1 MLALVLFCLIQGFT
15 EFLPISSQGHL
26 IIFNSIYPID
36 NYAGITIHEA
46 TIIAHFGS
54 LLAIITFYRR
64 ALLSLLFSI
73 KMIDRPDIDKN
84 SFILINLIISTI
96 PIMVAGYV
104 IFKILDYNWDGL
116 LLIISISSI
125 FFGVILFLA
134 DKFCLRIKN
143 QNSLNFLM
151 SFLIGV
157 FQCLALIPGVSR
169 SGAILTIMR
178 FFGFQR
184 QFAVEYSNLLSIP
197 VIIGA
202 MIFMIVNST
211 LDSSFS
217 SLINFHTS
225 IIFIL
230 SFFFSIIFIYFLVM
244 WVKRFSL
251 LIFVLY
257 RVSFGLWI
265 LLALVWIFTNMFLLL
280 SSVKRDS

>member
-36 NYAGITIHEA
+36 NYVGLTIHEA

-54 LLAIITFYRR
+54 LFAIITFYRK
-64 ALLSLLFSI
+64 ALLGLVFSI

-84 SFILINLIISTI
+84 SFMLINLTISTI
-96 PIMVAGYV
+96 PIVVAGYL
-104 IFKILDYNWDGL
+104 IFKILNYNWEGL
-116 LLIISISSI
+116 LLIIAISSI
-125 FFGVILFLA
+125 FFGITLYLA

-143 QNSLNFLM
+143 QNSLNYLM
-151 SFLIGV
+151 SFFIGI

-184 QFAVEYSNLLSIP
+184 QFSVEYSNLLSIP

-202 MIFMIVNST
+202 LIFMILNSSF
-211 LDSSFS
+211 DSSFG

-225 IIFIL
+225 IIFFL

-251 LIFVLY
+251 LIFVVY

-265 LLALVWIFTNMFLLL
+265 LLALI
-280 SSVKRDS
+280 

>member
-26 IIFNSIYPID
+26 IIFNSIFPID
-36 NYAGITIHEA
+36 NHVGITIHEA
-46 TIIAHFGS
+46 TIVAHFGS

-64 ALLSLLFSI
+64 ALIDLLFSI

-84 SFILINLIISTI
+84 SFVLINLVISTL
-96 PIMVAGYV
+96 PIIVAGYV

-116 LLIISISSI
+116 LHVIAISSI
-125 FFGVILFLA
+125 FFGIILFLA

-143 QNSLNFLM
+143 LNSLNYLM
-151 SFLIGV
+151 SLLIGI

-184 QFAVEYSNLLSIP
+184 QFSVEYSNLLSIP
-197 VIIGA
+197 VIVGA
-202 MIFMIVNST
+202 VVFMIVNSS
-211 LDSSFS
+211 LDSSLS
-217 SLINFHTS
+217 SLINFHTA
-225 IIFIL
+225 IIFFL
-230 SFFFSIIFIYFLVM
+230 SFFFSIIFIFFLVM

-251 LIFVLY
+251 FIFVVY

-265 LLALVWIFTNMFLLL
+265 LLALI
-280 SSVKRDS
+280 

>member
-64 ALLSLLFSI
+64 ALIGLLFSI

-84 SFILINLIISTI
+84 SFILINLVISTI

-104 IFKILDYNWDGL
+104 IFKILDYNWNGL
-116 LLIISISSI
+116 LLIIAISSI
-125 FFGVILFLA
+125 FFGIVLFLA

-143 QNSLNFLM
+143 QNSLNYLM
-151 SFLIGV
+151 SFLIGI

-169 SGAILTIMR
+169 SGSILTIMR

-202 MIFMIVNST
+202 VVFMFVNSS

-217 SLINFHTS
+217 SLLNFNAL
-225 IIFIL
+225 IIFFL
-230 SFFFSIIFIYFLVM
+230 SFFFSIIFIYFLVF
-244 WVKRFSL
+244 WVKKFSL
-251 LIFVLY
+251 LIFVVY

-265 LLALVWIFTNMFLLL
+265 LLALI
-280 SSVKRDS
+280 

>member
-1 MLALVLFCLIQGFT
+1 LLALVLFCLIQGFT

-64 ALLSLLFSI
+64 ALIGLLFSI

-84 SFILINLIISTI
+84 SFILINLVISTI

-104 IFKILDYNWDGL
+104 IFKILDYNWNGL
-116 LLIISISSI
+116 LLIIAISSI
-125 FFGVILFLA
+125 FFGIVLFLA

-143 QNSLNFLM
+143 QNSLNYLM
-151 SFLIGV
+151 SFLIGI

-169 SGAILTIMR
+169 SGSILTIMR

-202 MIFMIVNST
+202 VVFMFVNSS

-217 SLINFHTS
+217 SLLNFNAL
-225 IIFIL
+225 IIFFL
-230 SFFFSIIFIYFLVM
+230 SFFFSIIFIYFLVF
-244 WVKRFSL
+244 WVKKFSL
-251 LIFVLY
+251 LIFVVY

-265 LLALVWIFTNMFLLL
+265 LLALI
-280 SSVKRDS
+280 

>member
-36 NYAGITIHEA
+36 NYAGISIHEA
-46 TIIAHFGS
+46 TVIAHFGS

-64 ALLSLLFSI
+64 SLLGLLFSI

-84 SFILINLIISTI
+84 SFILINLVISTI

-104 IFKILDYNWDGL
+104 IFKILDYDWDGL
-116 LLIISISSI
+116 LLVIAISSI
-125 FFGVILFLA
+125 FFGIILFLA

-143 QNSLNFLM
+143 QNSLNYVM

-157 FQCLALIPGVSR
+157 FQCMALIPGVSR

-202 MIFMIVNST
+202 MIFMIVNSS
-211 LDSSFS
+211 LDNSFS
-217 SLINFHTS
+217 SLLNFHS
-225 IIFIL
+225 LIIFFL
-230 SFFFSIIFIYFLVM
+230 SFFFSIIFVYFLVM

-265 LLALVWIFTNMFLLL
+265 LLALI
-280 SSVKRDS
+280 

>member
-15 EFLPISSQGHL
+15 EFLPVSSQGHL

-36 NYAGITIHEA
+36 SYAGITIHEA

-116 LLIISISSI
+116 LLIIAISSI

-151 SFLIGV
+151 SFLIGF

-217 SLINFHTS
+217 SLINLHTS

-251 LIFVLY
+251 LIFVVY

-265 LLALVWIFTNMFLLL
+265 LLALI
-280 SSVKRDS
+280 

>member
-15 EFLPISSQGHL
+15 EFLPVSSQGHL

-36 NYAGITIHEA
+36 SYAGISIHEA

-54 LLAIITFYRR
+54 LLAITTFYRK
-64 ALLSLLFSI
+64 ALLGLLFSI

-96 PIMVAGYV
+96 PIIVAGYV

-116 LLIISISSI
+116 LLIIAISSI
-125 FFGVILFLA
+125 FFGIILFLA
-134 DKFCLRIKN
+134 DKFSLRIKN
-143 QNSLNFLM
+143 QNSLSYLM

-184 QFAVEYSNLLSIP
+184 QFSVEYSNLLSIP

-202 MIFMIVNST
+202 MIFMTVNSSF
-211 LDSSFS
+211 DSSFG
-217 SLINFHTS
+217 SLINFHS
-225 IIFIL
+225 LIIFFL
-230 SFFFSIIFIYFLVM
+230 SFFFSIIFIYFLVT

-251 LIFVLY
+251 LIFVVY

-265 LLALVWIFTNMFLLL
+265 VLALI
-280 SSVKRDS
+280 

>member
-36 NYAGITIHEA
+36 NYVSVTIHEA

-54 LLAIITFYRR
+54 LFAIITFYRK
-64 ALLSLLFSI
+64 ALLGLFFSI

-84 SFILINLIISTI
+84 SFILINLVISTI
-96 PIMVAGYV
+96 PIVIAGYV
-104 IFKILDYNWDGL
+104 IFKILNYNWDEL
-116 LLIISISSI
+116 LLIIAISSI
-125 FFGVILFLA
+125 FFGITLFLA

-143 QNSLNFLM
+143 HNSLNYLM
-151 SFLIGV
+151 SFFIGI

-184 QFAVEYSNLLSIP
+184 QFSVEYSNLLSIP

-202 MIFMIVNST
+202 VVFMIVNSS
-211 LDSSFS
+211 LDSSLS
-217 SLINFHTS
+217 SLINFHTL
-225 IIFIL
+225 IIFLL
-230 SFFFSIIFIYFLVM
+230 SFFFSIIFVSFLVM

-251 LIFVLY
+251 FIFVVY

-265 LLALVWIFTNMFLLL
+265 LLALI
-280 SSVKRDS
+280 

>member
-36 NYAGITIHEA
+36 NYVGITIHEA

-54 LLAIITFYRR
+54 LLAIVTFYRR
-64 ALLSLLFSI
+64 ALLGLFLSI
-73 KMIDRPDIDKN
+73 KMIDRPDIDRN
-84 SFILINLIISTI
+84 SFILINLVISTI
-96 PIMVAGYV
+96 PIVVAGYL
-104 IFKILDYNWDGL
+104 IFKILNYNWDRL
-116 LLIISISSI
+116 LLIIAISSI
-125 FFGVILFLA
+125 FFGIALFLA

-143 QNSLNFLM
+143 QNSLSYSM
-151 SFLIGV
+151 SFLIGI

-169 SGAILTIMR
+169 SGSILTIMR

-202 MIFMIVNST
+202 VVFMFVNSS

-217 SLINFHTS
+217 SLLNFNAL
-225 IIFIL
+225 IIFFL
-230 SFFFSIIFIYFLVM
+230 SFFFSIIFIYFLVF
-244 WVKRFSL
+244 WVKKFSL
-251 LIFVLY
+251 LIFVVY

-265 LLALVWIFTNMFLLL
+265 LLALI
-280 SSVKRDS
+280 

>member
-26 IIFNSIYPID
+26 IIFNLIYPID
-36 NYAGITIHEA
+36 NYVGLTINEA

-54 LLAIITFYRR
+54 LFAIITFYRKV
-64 ALLSLLFSI
+64 LLDLLFSI

-84 SFILINLIISTI
+84 SFVLINLVISTI
-96 PIMVAGYV
+96 PIVVAVYL
-104 IFKILDYNWDGL
+104 IFKIFDFNWNEL
-116 LLIISISSI
+116 LLVIAISSI
-125 FFGVILFLA
+125 FFGIALFLA

-143 QNSLNFLM
+143 QNSLDYLM
-151 SFLIGV
+151 SFFIGI

-202 MIFMIVNST
+202 VVFMILNSSF
-211 LDSSFS
+211 DSSFGS
-217 SLINFHTS
+217 LLNFHSLI
-225 IIFIL
+225 IFFL
-230 SFFFSIIFIYFLVM
+230 SFFFSIIFVYFLVT

-251 LIFVLY
+251 FIFVLY
-257 RVSFGLWI
+257 RIGFGLWI
-265 LLALVWIFTNMFLLL
+265 LLALI
-280 SSVKRDS
+280 

>member
-26 IIFNSIYPID
+26 IIFNLIYPID
-36 NYAGITIHEA
+36 NYVGLTIHEA

-54 LLAIITFYRR
+54 LFAIITFYRKI
-64 ALLSLLFSI
+64 LLGLLFSI

-84 SFILINLIISTI
+84 SFVLINLVISTI
-96 PIMVAGYV
+96 PIVVAVYL
-104 IFKILDYNWDGL
+104 IFKIFDFNWNEL
-116 LLIISISSI
+116 LLVIAISSI
-125 FFGVILFLA
+125 FFGIALFLA

-143 QNSLNFLM
+143 QNSLDYLM
-151 SFLIGV
+151 SFFIGI

-202 MIFMIVNST
+202 VVFMIANSSF
-211 LDSSFS
+211 DSSFGS
-217 SLINFHTS
+217 LLNFHSLI
-225 IIFIL
+225 IFFL
-230 SFFFSIIFIYFLVM
+230 SFFFSIIFVYFLVT

-251 LIFVLY
+251 FIFVLY
-257 RVSFGLWI
+257 RIGFGLWI
-265 LLALVWIFTNMFLLL
+265 LLALI
-280 SSVKRDS
+280 

>member
-1 MLALVLFCLIQGFT
+1 MVALVAFCLIQGFT

-54 LLAIITFYRR
+54 LLAIIIFYRKI
-64 ALLSLLFSI
+64 LLGLFFSI

-96 PIMVAGYV
+96 PIIVAGYAISKV
-104 IFKILDYNWDGL
+104 LNYDGDKI
-116 LLIISISSI
+116 LLIIGISSI
-125 FFGVILFLA
+125 FFGITLFLA

-151 SFLIGV
+151 SFLIGI
-157 FQCLALIPGVSR
+157 FQCAALIPGVSR

-184 QFAVEYSNLLSIP
+184 QFSVEYSNLLSIP
-197 VIIGA
+197 VILGA
-202 MIFMIVNST
+202 MIFMIAN
-211 LDSSFS
+211 SSFVS
-217 SLINFHTS
+217 SFDVLINFQ
-225 IIFIL
+225 IMKF
-230 SFFFSIIFIYFLVM
+230 
-244 WVKRFSL
+244 
-251 LIFVLY
+251 
-257 RVSFGLWI
+257 
-265 LLALVWIFTNMFLLL
+265 
-280 SSVKRDS
+280 

>member
-64 ALLSLLFSI
+64 ALIGLLFSI

-84 SFILINLIISTI
+84 SFILINLVISTI

-104 IFKILDYNWDGL
+104 IFKILDYNWNGL
-116 LLIISISSI
+116 LLIIAISSI
-125 FFGVILFLA
+125 FFGIALFLA

-143 QNSLNFLM
+143 QNSLSYSM
-151 SFLIGV
+151 SFLIGI

-184 QFAVEYSNLLSIP
+184 QFSVEYSNLLSIP

-202 MIFMIVNST
+202 MIFMIVNSS
-211 LDSSFS
+211 LHSSFS
-217 SLINFHTS
+217 SLLNFQTL
-225 IIFIL
+225 IIFFL
-230 SFFFSIIFIYFLVM
+230 SFFFSIIFVYFLVM

-265 LLALVWIFTNMFLLL
+265 LLALI
-280 SSVKRDS
+280 

>member
-64 ALLSLLFSI
+64 ALLSFLFSI

-84 SFILINLIISTI
+84 SFILINLVISTI

-104 IFKILDYNWDGL
+104 IYKILDYNWDGL
-116 LLIISISSI
+116 LLIIAISSI
-125 FFGVILFLA
+125 FFGIILFLA

-143 QNSLNFLM
+143 QNSLNYLM

-169 SGAILTIMR
+169 SGAILTVMR

-184 QFAVEYSNLLSIP
+184 QFSVEYSNLLSIP

-202 MIFMIVNST
+202 MIFMIVNSS

-217 SLINFHTS
+217 SLINYYTS
-225 IIFIL
+225 IIFFL
-230 SFFFSIIFIYFLVM
+230 SFFFSIIFVYFLVM

-251 LIFVLY
+251 FIFVVY

-265 LLALVWIFTNMFLLL
+265 LLALI
-280 SSVKRDS
+280 